1 MKICVI
7 APSQEYLN
15 LAGVRIRYLRIEEHL
30 RKQGHQ
36 LSIEV
41 IETFRAASHFKHDIY
56 LFSKC
61 YDARTFLIAKLL
73 SKTDKLVG
81 IDFFDDY
88 FSQKNNSN
96 FVCHREWTRTMAEF
110 ADFFLCSTIRMQEV
124 IWAYMPNTPSH
135 ILNDPFD
142 SIDFEKIAATS
153 ERNLERT
160 LSSGQIEVAWFGI
173 GDNPHFAVGLRDLFA
188 FRSVLHDLGRSG
200 FKVQLSIL
208 TNKRAL
214 TAEGLEMIRRLPVPY
229 RLDEWSVDKE
239 AELLANSLVA
249 FIPVNAQPFSV
260 VKSLNRAV
268 SALTNGAQVLSSG
281 YPLYEQFGPFIY
293 RHSDTLLNDIAH
305 KQLAMRKE
313 TMPDLRRLFGEC
325 ADPICEAEKLAVFLA
340 KQLKQKRVAIQPKAA
355 KVDEVFLGLI
365 HGARSPGDCH
375 KFAQRFRYL
384 SISSPFGADG
394 PNYDVR
400 FVFVADNQ
408 SLEVQLEERAWSKL
422 KPGFEHLL
430 EAKVSRTGRAIKS
443 LNLSGF
449 FPDESDLI
457 VKVFKNNHIALK
469 LSNYGTVMNAV
480 RQIIIS
486 IFPGIELYL
495 SEIEAPYWLGF
506 SMNKPQLPL
515 LNFD

>member
-7 APSQEYLN
+7 APTQEYLN

-30 RKQGHQ
+30 RAQGHQ

-41 IETFRAASHFKHDIY
+41 IETFRALSHFKHDVY

-61 YDARTFLIAKLL
+61 YDARSVLIARLL
-73 SKTDKLVG
+73 SKTGKLVG

-88 FSQKNNSN
+88 FSQKNNSS
-96 FVCHREWTRTMAEF
+96 FVCHREWARTMAEF
-110 ADFFLCSTIRMQEV
+110 VDFFLCSTLRMQEA
-124 IWAYMPNTPSH
+124 ISAYMPDIPSH

-142 SIDFEKIAATS
+142 NIDLDKIAATS

-160 LSSGQIEVAWFGI
+160 LSTGQLEVAWFGV

-188 FRSVLHDLGRSG
+188 FRSDLHDLGRSG
-200 FKVQLSIL
+200 FTVKLSIL
-208 TNKRAL
+208 TNRRAL
-214 TAEGLEMIRRLPVPY
+214 TAEGLEMIRRLPVSY
-229 RLDEWSVDKE
+229 SLDEWSVDKE
-239 AELLANSLVA
+239 AALLANSLVA
-249 FIPVNAQPFSV
+249 FIPVNSQPFSI

-281 YPLYEQFGPFIY
+281 YPLYEQFGSFIY
-293 RHSDTLLNDIAH
+293 RDAHTLLADIVR
-305 KQLAMRKE
+305 KQLVMRKQ
-313 TMPDLRRLFGEC
+313 TLPDLQRLFAEC
-325 ADPICEAEKLAVFLA
+325 ADPVREAEKLAVFLA
-340 KQLKQKRVAIQPKAA
+340 KQLKQNRLAIQSKTVPEAS
-355 KVDEVFLGLI
+355 LGLI
-365 HGARSPGDCH
+365 HGARSPGECH

-384 SISSPFGADG
+384 SISSPFGTEG

-400 FVFVADNQ
+400 FVFVTDNQ
-408 SLEVQLEERAWSKL
+408 TLEVQLDERAWSKL

-430 EAKVSRTGRAIKS
+430 EPKASRTGRAVKS
-443 LNLSGF
+443 LNLSAL

-457 VKVFKNNHIALK
+457 AKVFKSNHIALK
-469 LSNYGTVMNAV
+469 LTRYGAVMNAV
-480 RQIIIS
+480 RQVIIS

-495 SEIEAPYWLGF
+495 SETEAPYWLGF
-506 SMNKPQLPL
+506 SMNKPQISI